1 MKTITIPVSFAAS
14 DNASVMELTHS
25 AEPGTDAEIISLVRD
40 DPPDEAAL
48 NMLVERYW
56 GPLFARCKMLTSN
69 REKALDL
76 AQSAWCRLLR
86 NRRALRPDGN
96 VLAYLTTIA
105 TNLFRDSYRAARRAG
120 PMADYQLESLNA
132 PCPHEDDEASP
143 LAEFVADL
151 KTLLPEEQTLM
162 AIDIDGALAHLTPQ
176 MRDVLVSRFI
186 DGESCAE
193 IGVRYGRTEQTI
205 SGWIREALRQMK
217 THLEEPG
224 GNTDYAAAEMQ
235 AG

>member
-1 MKTITIPVSFAAS
+1 MKTMTIPVPFDGSGEP
-14 DNASVMELTHS
+14 SVMELTRTVES
-25 AEPGTDAEIISLVRD
+25 GTDAELISLVRD
-40 DPPDEAAL
+40 NPPDEAAL
-48 NMLVERYW
+48 NILVERYW
-56 GPLFARCKMLTSN
+56 GPLFARCKMLTSD

-86 NRRALRPDGN
+86 NRHALRPDGN

-120 PMADYQLESLNA
+120 PMADYQLESLDA
-132 PCPHEDDEASP
+132 PRPHEDDEASP

-162 AIDIDGALAHLTPQ
+162 AIDIDRALARLTPQ
-176 MRDVLVSRFI
+176 QRNVLVSRFI

-193 IGVRYGRTEQTI
+193 IGIRYGRTEQTV

-217 THLEEPG
+217 IHLDEPRDD
-224 GNTDYAAAEMQ
+224 TDYRPYP
-235 AG
+235 